1 MNSQKKRYVVSGLS
15 VAYVLFLV
23 YLFLVWGR
31 GPIFQELPISEYAK
45 TYVNVIPFKTTVEQL
60 RNLNAGLIN
69 TEIVLANTLGHI
81 LAFFPMGALL
91 ALAYERTRQ
100 KHLLL
105 VSFFSLLLELIQL
118 VLHIG
123 SFDVDAIIFNVVGYF
138 VGLWL
143 TKAVTRAI
151 KRKQTMRRTA
161 IKKKDNQIAC

>member
-1 MNSQKKRYVVSGLS
+1 MNSQKKRCVVSGLS

-123 SFDVDAIIFNVVGYF
+123 SFDVDAIIFNVLGYF
-138 VGLWL
+138 VGLWF
-143 TKAVTRAI
+143 TKAVTSSI
-151 KRKQTMRRTA
+151 KRKQTKRGATVSY
-161 IKKKDNQIAC
+161 

>member
-81 LAFFPMGALL
+81 LAFFPMGA
-91 ALAYERTRQ
+91 
-100 KHLLL
+100 HLLL

-123 SFDVDAIIFNVVGYF
+123 SFDVDAIIFNVLGYF
-138 VGLWL
+138 VGLWF
-143 TKAVTRAI
+143 TKAVTSSI
-151 KRKQTMRRTA
+151 KRKQTKRGATVSY
-161 IKKKDNQIAC
+161 

>member
-15 VAYVLFLV
+15 VAYALFLL
-23 YLFLVWGR
+23 YLFLIWGR
-31 GPIFQELPISEYAK
+31 MQMFQDLPLSEYAK

-123 SFDVDAIIFNVVGYF
+123 SFDVDAIIFNVLGYF
-138 VGLWL
+138 VGLWF
-143 TKAVTRAI
+143 TKAVTSSI
-151 KRKQTMRRTA
+151 KRKQTKRGATVSY
-161 IKKKDNQIAC
+161 

>member
-1 MNSQKKRYVVSGLS
+1 MLRGLS
-15 VAYVLFLV
+15 VAYALFLL
-23 YLFLVWGR
+23 YLFLIWGR
-31 GPIFQELPISEYAK
+31 MQMFQDLPLSEYAK
-45 TYVNVIPFKTTVEQL
+45 LYVNVIPLKTTVEQL

-91 ALAYERTRQ
+91 ALAYEGTWK

-105 VSFFSLLLELIQL
+105 VTIFSLLMELTQL

-138 VGLWL
+138 VGLWF

-151 KRKQTMRRTA
+151 KRKSTRKVA
-161 IKKKDNQIAC
+161 I

>member
-69 TEIVLANTLGHI
+69 TENVLANTLGHI

-123 SFDVDAIIFNVVGYF
+123 SFDVDAIIFNVLGYF
-138 VGLWL
+138 VGLWF
-143 TKAVTRAI
+143 TKAVTSSI
-151 KRKQTMRRTA
+151 KRKQTKRGATVSY
-161 IKKKDNQIAC
+161 

>member
-91 ALAYERTRQ
+91 ALAYERTWQ

-123 SFDVDAIIFNVVGYF
+123 SFDVDAIIFNVLGYF
-138 VGLWL
+138 VGLWF
-143 TKAVTRAI
+143 TKAVTSSI
-151 KRKQTMRRTA
+151 KRKQTKRGATVSY
-161 IKKKDNQIAC
+161 

>member
-23 YLFLVWGR
+23 CLFLVWGR

-123 SFDVDAIIFNVVGYF
+123 SFDVDAIIFNVLGYF
-138 VGLWL
+138 VGLWF
-143 TKAVTRAI
+143 TKAVTSSI
-151 KRKQTMRRTA
+151 KRKQTKRGATVSY
-161 IKKKDNQIAC
+161 

>member
-60 RNLNAGLIN
+60 RNLSTGLVN

-123 SFDVDAIIFNVVGYF
+123 SFDVDAIIFNVLGYF
-138 VGLWL
+138 VGLWF
-143 TKAVTRAI
+143 TKAVTSSI
-151 KRKQTMRRTA
+151 KRKQTKRGATVSY
-161 IKKKDNQIAC
+161 

>member
-1 MNSQKKRYVVSGLS
+1 MNSQKKRCVVSGLS

-45 TYVNVIPFKTTVEQL
+45 SYVNVIPLKTTVEQL

-138 VGLWL
+138 VGLWF

-151 KRKQTMRRTA
+151 KRKSTKKVA
-161 IKKKDNQIAC
+161 I

>member
-91 ALAYERTRQ
+91 ALAYESCFVFLSSVRTHPVGPAYWQLRCGCHHIQCLRLLCRFVVHKSCYEQYQ
-100 KHLLL
+100 K
-105 VSFFSLLLELIQL
+105 
-118 VLHIG
+118 
-123 SFDVDAIIFNVVGYF
+123 
-138 VGLWL
+138 
-143 TKAVTRAI
+143 KA
-151 KRKQTMRRTA
+151 
-161 IKKKDNQIAC
+161 D

>member
-1 MNSQKKRYVVSGLS
+1 MNS
-15 VAYVLFLV
+15 VLFLV

-123 SFDVDAIIFNVVGYF
+123 SFDVDAIIFNVLGYF
-138 VGLWL
+138 VGLWF
-143 TKAVTRAI
+143 TKAVTSSI
-151 KRKQTMRRTA
+151 KRKQTKRGATVSY
-161 IKKKDNQIAC
+161 

>member
-1 MNSQKKRYVVSGLS
+1 MLRGLS
-15 VAYVLFLV
+15 VAYALFLL
-23 YLFLVWGR
+23 YLFLIWGR
-31 GPIFQELPISEYAK
+31 MQMFQDLPLSEYAK

-91 ALAYERTRQ
+91 ALAYEGTWK

-105 VSFFSLLLELIQL
+105 VTIFSLLMELTQL

-138 VGLWL
+138 VGLWF
-143 TKAVTRAI
+143 TKAVTSSI
-151 KRKQTMRRTA
+151 KRKQTKRGATVSY
-161 IKKKDNQIAC
+161 

>member
-1 MNSQKKRYVVSGLS
+1 MNSQKKRCVVSGLS

-138 VGLWL
+138 VGLWF

>member
-1 MNSQKKRYVVSGLS
+1 MNSQKRRYMLRGLS
-15 VAYVLFLV
+15 VAYALFLL
-23 YLFLVWGR
+23 YLFLIWGR
-31 GPIFQELPISEYAK
+31 MQMFQDLPLSEYAK
-45 TYVNVIPFKTTVEQL
+45 LYVNVIPLKTTVEQL

-91 ALAYERTRQ
+91 ALAYEGTRQ

-123 SFDVDAIIFNVVGYF
+123 SFDVDAIIFNVLGYF
-138 VGLWL
+138 VGLWF
-143 TKAVTRAI
+143 TKAVTSSI
-151 KRKQTMRRTA
+151 KRKQTKRGATVSY
-161 IKKKDNQIAC
+161 

>member
-123 SFDVDAIIFNVVGYF
+123 SFDVAAIIFNVLGYF
-138 VGLWL
+138 VGLWF
-143 TKAVTRAI
+143 TKAVTSSI
-151 KRKQTMRRTA
+151 KRKQTKRGATVSY
-161 IKKKDNQIAC
+161 

>member
-1 MNSQKKRYVVSGLS
+1 MLRGLS
-15 VAYVLFLV
+15 VAYALFLL
-23 YLFLVWGR
+23 YLFLIWGR
-31 GPIFQELPISEYAK
+31 MQMFQDLPLSEYAK
-45 TYVNVIPFKTTVEQL
+45 LYVNVIPLKTTVEQL
-60 RNLNAGLIN
+60 RNLNARLIN

-91 ALAYERTRQ
+91 ALAYEGTWK

-105 VSFFSLLLELIQL
+105 VTIFSLLMELTQL

-151 KRKQTMRRTA
+151 KRKSTRKVA
-161 IKKKDNQIAC
+161 I

>member
-1 MNSQKKRYVVSGLS
+1 MNSQKKRCVVSGLS

-45 TYVNVIPFKTTVEQL
+45 SYVNVIPFKTTVEQL

-123 SFDVDAIIFNVVGYF
+123 SFDVDAIIFNVLGYF
-138 VGLWL
+138 VGLWF
-143 TKAVTRAI
+143 TKAVTSSI
-151 KRKQTMRRTA
+151 KRKQTKRGATVSY
-161 IKKKDNQIAC
+161 

>member
-1 MNSQKKRYVVSGLS
+1 MQM
-15 VAYVLFLV
+15 
-23 YLFLVWGR
+23 
-31 GPIFQELPISEYAK
+31 FQDLPLSEYAK
-45 TYVNVIPFKTTVEQL
+45 LYVNVIP
-60 RNLNAGLIN
+60 LNAGLIN

-91 ALAYERTRQ
+91 ALAYEGTWK

-105 VSFFSLLLELIQL
+105 VTIFSLLMELTQL

-143 TKAVTRAI
+143 TKAVMGTI

>member
-91 ALAYERTRQ
+91 SLADERTRQ

-123 SFDVDAIIFNVVGYF
+123 SFDVDAIIFNVLGYF
-138 VGLWL
+138 VGLWF
-143 TKAVTRAI
+143 TKAVTSSI
-151 KRKQTMRRTA
+151 KRKQTKRGATVSY
-161 IKKKDNQIAC
+161 

>member
-81 LAFFPMGALL
+81 LVFIPLGALL
-91 ALAYERTRQ
+91 ELAYEGTWQ

-105 VSFFSLLLELIQL
+105 VTVFSLLLELIQL

-123 SFDVDAIIFNVVGYF
+123 SFDVDAIIFNVLGYF
-138 VGLWL
+138 VGLWF
-143 TKAVTRAI
+143 TKAVTSSI
-151 KRKQTMRRTA
+151 KRKQTKRGATVSY
-161 IKKKDNQIAC
+161 